1 MLYGGIEDS
10 KNGNVGPNGDVY
22 FMKMGSSK
30 LTFLCSFIKAVM
42 SVCLADRAS
51 WWPQSLLDLLKF
63 ITVTA
68 PVYALFSNASLI
80 FKIKNKKGSI
90 SGDFENVEEYRN

>member
-1 MLYGGIEDS
+1 MEHLGDLGYCCCDDGGAE
-10 KNGNVGPNGDVY
+10 
-22 FMKMGSSK
+22 
-30 LTFLCSFIKAVM
+30 L
-42 SVCLADRAS
+42 
-51 WWPQSLLDLLKF
+51 LLDLLKF

-90 SGDFENVEEYRN
+90 SGDFENVKDYRN